1 MEEEQNVISTEI
13 FIPLRIFADIH
24 NITVEE
30 GEKLILNFSEPGFSA
45 TYNKIEW
52 FYCSPPCMIAKYDD
66 NVGWRKLFYY
76 GQFCN
81 ESDNCP
87 CLNSL
92 KGELDKNTG
101 SLTIHSIA
109 LSDENF
115 YFYNYNDTGNN
126 HTIYV
131 EVHGKIYLVS
141 SFAYLQ
147 VRAISNLYKY

>member
-1 MEEEQNVISTEI
+1 MEEERNVISTEI
-13 FIPLRIFADIH
+13 FIPLLIFADRH

-30 GEKLILNFSEPGFSA
+30 GQQLILNFSEPGFSA

-52 FYCSPPCMIAKYDD
+52 FYCSPPCMIAKYDR
-66 NVGWRKLFYY
+66 WRKIEYY

-81 ESDNCP
+81 ESDNCS
-87 CLNSL
+87 CSNSS
-92 KGELDKNTG
+92 KGELDETTG

-131 EVHGKIYLVS
+131 EVHGKIYLVLS
-141 SFAYLQ
+141 SQ
-147 VRAISNLYKY
+147 MHSISNVYNF